1 MRLRLNHVLLLIELL
16 NRGARYTYVPVLTKE
31 LGKILNSS
39 QQAISKNILEL
50 EEEGY
55 IERRKKSKSFNIMV
69 TEKGYEELT
78 KLLIML
84 NNAINGIKEIE
95 FQGIIT
101 KGMGE
106 GAYYISLEGY
116 RKQFIEKLGF
126 DPYPGTLNIKVSN
139 DYIYVKNLLK
149 SYQNN
154 IFIEGFSD
162 GKRTYGWVKCYKAI
176 INNIEGAL
184 LILERTHH
192 DASILEAIAPVKIL
206 DNANLDYGSTITI
219 KVILE
224 PINRVS

>member
-1 MRLRLNHVLLLIELL
+1 MSLRLKHILLLIELL
-16 NRGARYTYVPVLTKE
+16 NRGARYSYVSILTKE
-31 LGKILNSS
+31 LGIILNSS

-50 EEEGY
+50 EEYGY
-55 IERRKKSKSFNIMV
+55 IERRKKGKGFNIRV
-69 TEKGYEELT
+69 SEKGYEELN
-78 KLLIML
+78 KLSIILR
-84 NNAINGIKEIE
+84 NAINGTKELE

-116 RKQFIEKLGF
+116 KKQFIEKLGF
-126 DPYPGTLNIKVSN
+126 EPYPGTLNIKISN
-139 DYIYVKNLLK
+139 DYKYIKNLLK
-149 SYQNN
+149 TQSN

-192 DASILEAIAPVKIL
+192 DDSILEAIAPVRIL
-206 DNANLDYGSTITI
+206 DLDKLDHGSIITI

-224 PINRVS
+224 PKDYK